1 MKQITKLYRHGDLL
15 LKKIDTLPVGLNKL
29 NTKILAEG
37 EITGHK
43 HTFSNGMAQILQEPV
58 SLQKYVQVEQ
68 EAELTHQ
75 EHNAIKI
82 KEGLYVLIQEREY
95 NPFEAEIR
103 QVMD

>member
-1 MKQITKLYRHGDLL
+1 MKTKLYRHGDLL
-15 LKKIDTLPVGLNKL
+15 LKQVDKFPDKLWKL

-37 EITGHK
+37 EITGHT
-43 HTFSNGMAQILQEPV
+43 HTFSTGMVQILQEPK

-68 EAELTHQ
+68 EAELVHQ
-75 EHNAIKI
+75 EHNSIKV
-82 KEGLYVLIQEREY
+82 KEGLYILIQEKEY